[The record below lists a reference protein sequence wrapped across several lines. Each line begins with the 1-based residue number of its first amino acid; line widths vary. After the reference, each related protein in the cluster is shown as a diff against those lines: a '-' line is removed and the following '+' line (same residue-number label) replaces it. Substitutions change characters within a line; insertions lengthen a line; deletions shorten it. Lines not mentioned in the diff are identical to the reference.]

1 MSDPALSLQ
10 GVIVLVLILYL
21 GGEAVAL
28 TLAAMIGKRVGMPR
42 RFLIATAMV
51 ALVILL
57 LVGW

>member
-1 MSDPALSLQ
+1 MSDPRLSLQ
-10 GVIVLVLILYL
+10 GTVVLILILYL

-28 TLAAMIGKRVGMPR
+28 ALAAAIGKRVGMPR
-42 RFLIATAMV
+42 RFLIATVAV